1 MMATST
7 FSNEDDGSRSS
18 SDTSYDMN
26 MTEDEAMA
34 IWLQRNEEIGE
45 RVREREAAEAAQQR
59 ASSSPHHSSREGSSS
74 PGGSSDDCSDESLH
88 SHRSDSVESGDTNSG
103 FQHAAAVTHSDA
115 WNRAISHNVM
125 GEYDPYNTDPAY
137 QNAYHAYQR
146 FVDMNQP
153 GVADNFVASTPGLAA
168 LMEQRRHL
176 MARQR
181 HLDFQLQQMDHHM
194 HTSPMISSCHDTN
207 YDALL
212 SSQSSAA
219 PPSQDHQGGH
229 HSRTNNTPL
238 SPSRWHDEIV
248 KSEDGLFS
256 ITRVAPHPTFRSS
269 SSTAA
274 AENNNPTHHVSA
286 ATSAQILEY
295 KRLQQAH
302 SSQLLKSGDN
312 SSKGT
317 TSTNTQPS
325 YFYAFAYRTQ
335 YTSRAVTCS
344 CCQSRM
350 YTAPLAEY
358 MFCQSCAQISKVEGG
373 AVGEDNVES
382 RWEGKMQ
389 EAEDMMDMGY

>member
-18 SDTSYDMN
+18 SDTIYDMN

-74 PGGSSDDCSDESLH
+74 PGGSSDDCCDESLH

-194 HTSPMISSCHDTN
+194 HTSPMISSCHETN

-212 SSQSSAA
+212 SSQTSAA
-219 PPSQDHQGGH
+219 PASQDHQGGH

-238 SPSRWHDEIV
+238 SPSRRHDEIL
-248 KSEDGLFS
+248 KSEEGLFS
-256 ITRVAPHPTFRSS
+256 ITRVAPHPSFRSS
-269 SSTAA
+269 STIATE
-274 AENNNPTHHVSA
+274 ENHNPTHHVSA

-302 SSQLLKSGDN
+302 SSQLLKSDDN

-317 TSTNTQPS
+317 TPTNTQPS

-335 YTSRAVTCS
+335 YNSRAVTCS

-358 MFCQSCAQISKVEGG
+358 MFCQSCAQISKVEG
-373 AVGEDNVES
+373 AVGEDTVES